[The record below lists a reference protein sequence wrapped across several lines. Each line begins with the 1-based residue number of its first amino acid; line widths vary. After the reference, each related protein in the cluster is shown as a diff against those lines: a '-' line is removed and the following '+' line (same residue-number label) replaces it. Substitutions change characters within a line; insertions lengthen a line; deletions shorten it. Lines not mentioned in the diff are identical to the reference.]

1 MIELAHNLGHDGRS
15 REGVESE
22 AVLNQLAELNCDAAQ
37 GYFIMPPAPARVTV
51 DWIESRGAAAL

>member
-1 MIELAHNLGHDGRS
+1 MIELAHNLGLTVVA
-15 REGVESE
+15 EGVETE

-37 GYFIMPPAPARVTV
+37 GYFIMKPAPARDTV